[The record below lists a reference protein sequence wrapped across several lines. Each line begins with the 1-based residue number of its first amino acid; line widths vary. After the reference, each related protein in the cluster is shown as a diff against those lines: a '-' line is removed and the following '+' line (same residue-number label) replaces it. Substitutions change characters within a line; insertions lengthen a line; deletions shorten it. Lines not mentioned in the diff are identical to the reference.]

1 MRNLT
6 QLKSTLCCT
15 VRSLHGVSEAAAAEA
30 YFNASLVLAAL
41 VTLLFLFWCGEYG
54 SLLQQIG
61 GKNVLKSVQI
71 FMYTMGL

>member
-1 MRNLT
+1 
-6 QLKSTLCCT
+6 

-54 SLLQQIG
+54 SLLEQLG
-61 GKNVLKSVQI
+61 GIKCFEECADFHDCIL
-71 FMYTMGL
+71 GL